1 MAGLVGAGRTEL
13 MQAIFGAYPGVSE
26 ATVVLDGKPLKIRA
40 PVDAIRAGIGMVPE
54 DRKRHGIVPG
64 LSVGHNITLAVLQ
77 RFAKGGRIDSAA
89 ELDTIHTEMK
99 RLSVRAAHPMLSI
112 ASLSGGNQQKAVLTR
127 MLLTDPKVLILDEP
141 TRGVDVG
148 AKYRNLQT
156 DFPAGTARHVDRDGV
171 VRIAR
176 STWHQRSRA
185 GDRRRRVARRFRQR
199 RPDAGGH
206 SQRRDPPCPAIPEPN
221 RSECRMT
228 PDVTTQRAD
237 AKAPRGAFGGSQRI
251 QQLFSRYK
259 ILALLIA
266 VAVIWIFFSVLTHG
280 AFVTPRN
287 LSNLLR
293 QMSITGMLACGMVFV
308 IIAGEIDL
316 SVGSLL
322 GLLGGVAAILDVNR
336 HWPIGV
342 TVPVVM
348 LLGVL
353 VGMFNGWWSTYRRV
367 PSFIVGLGG
376 MLAYRGILL
385 GVTGGSTIAPVSDDF
400 VFVGQGYLPRLAGDS
415 LAVVLFF
422 LLAFL
427 TVRQRQNRERY
438 QLRVVPIWQDVAKVV
453 GAGAILAGFV
463 ATLDRYGGIPVPVL
477 LLLALLGIFTWIAT
491 QTVFGRRIYA
501 VGSNL
506 EATRL
511 SGVNTN
517 RVKLAI
523 FALMGLMCAF
533 AGIVN
538 TARLAAGSPSAGS
551 MGELDAIAACFIGGT
566 SMRGGSG
573 TVYGALIGALVM
585 ASLDNGMSMLDV
597 DAYWQMIV
605 KGGILVLAVWI
616 DVVSGSNRR

>member
-1 MAGLVGAGRTEL
+1 
-13 MQAIFGAYPGVSE
+13 
-26 ATVVLDGKPLKIRA
+26 
-40 PVDAIRAGIGMVPE
+40 
-54 DRKRHGIVPG
+54 
-64 LSVGHNITLAVLQ
+64 
-77 RFAKGGRIDSAA
+77 
-89 ELDTIHTEMK
+89 
-99 RLSVRAAHPMLSI
+99 
-112 ASLSGGNQQKAVLTR
+112 
-127 MLLTDPKVLILDEP
+127 
-141 TRGVDVG
+141 
-148 AKYRNLQT
+148 
-156 DFPAGTARHVDRDGV
+156 
-171 VRIAR
+171 
-176 STWHQRSRA
+176 
-185 GDRRRRVARRFRQR
+185 
-199 RPDAGGH
+199 
-206 SQRRDPPCPAIPEPN
+206 
-221 RSECRMT
+221 MT
-228 PDVTTQRAD
+228 PDVTSQSARES
-237 AKAPRGAFGGSQRI
+237 APHAGSGFALRF
-251 QQLFSRYK
+251 QQLFARYK

-266 VAVIWIFFSVLTHG
+266 VAAIWTFFSVLTHG

-287 LSNLLR
+287 VSNLLR

-322 GLLGGVAAILDVNR
+322 GLLGGVAAILDANR
-336 HWPIGV
+336 GWPIAA
-342 TVPVVM
+342 TIPVV
-348 LLGVL
+348 LALGVL
-353 VGMFNGWWSTYRRV
+353 VGLFNGWWSTYRRV

-385 GVTGGSTIAPVSDDF
+385 GITGGSTIAPVSDNF
-400 VFVGQGYLPRLAGDS
+400 VFIGQGYLPRLAGDL
-415 LAVVLFF
+415 LALVLFA
-422 LLAFL
+422 LLALL
-427 TVRQRQNRERY
+427 TVRQRANRRRY
-438 QLRVVPIWQDVAKVV
+438 QLPVVPLWQDGVKIA
-453 GAGAILAGFV
+453 GAGAIILAFV
-463 ATLDRYGGIPVPVL
+463 LMLDSYGGIPVPVL

-491 QTVFGRRIYA
+491 QTVFGRRVYA

-533 AGIVN
+533 GGIIN
-538 TARLAAGSPSAGS
+538 TARLAAGSPSAGT

-605 KGGILVLAVWI
+605 KGGILVLAVWV

>member
-1 MAGLVGAGRTEL
+1 
-13 MQAIFGAYPGVSE
+13 
-26 ATVVLDGKPLKIRA
+26 
-40 PVDAIRAGIGMVPE
+40 
-54 DRKRHGIVPG
+54 
-64 LSVGHNITLAVLQ
+64 
-77 RFAKGGRIDSAA
+77 
-89 ELDTIHTEMK
+89 
-99 RLSVRAAHPMLSI
+99 
-112 ASLSGGNQQKAVLTR
+112 
-127 MLLTDPKVLILDEP
+127 
-141 TRGVDVG
+141 
-148 AKYRNLQT
+148 
-156 DFPAGTARHVDRDGV
+156 
-171 VRIAR
+171 
-176 STWHQRSRA
+176 
-185 GDRRRRVARRFRQR
+185 
-199 RPDAGGH
+199 
-206 SQRRDPPCPAIPEPN
+206 
-221 RSECRMT
+221 MT
-228 PDVTTQRAD
+228 PDVTSPTPGDTGSSASYGSAQR
-237 AKAPRGAFGGSQRI
+237 F
-251 QQLFSRYK
+251 QQLFARYK
-259 ILALLIA
+259 ILALLLAI
-266 VAVIWIFFSVLTHG
+266 AVIWIFFSFLTHG

-322 GLLGGVAAILDVNR
+322 GLLGGAAAILDVNR
-336 HWPIGV
+336 HWPLAA
-342 TVPVVM
+342 TVPTVM
-348 LLGVL
+348 VLGVL

-385 GVTGGSTIAPVSDDF
+385 GITGGSTIAPVSDGL
-400 VFVGQGYLPRLAGDS
+400 VFIGQGYLPRIAGDTVA
-415 LAVVLFF
+415 LVLFA
-422 LLAFL
+422 LLALL
-427 TVRQRQNRERY
+427 TVRQRRNRQRY
-438 QLRVVPIWQDVAKVV
+438 QLPVVPLWQDAAKIV
-453 GAGAILAGFV
+453 GAGAILFAFV

-511 SGVNTN
+511 SGVNTD

-533 AGIVN
+533 GGIVN
-538 TARLAAGSPSAGS
+538 TARLAAGSPSAGT